1 MAFIRSSQCISGI
14 FVLRKLLTF
23 ADILPE
29 NYRFLQNCYHYISMI
44 EFQFHFNPLFE
55 GTVKVNS
62 HHVAEGRPVD
72 EGERGESG
80 RVDPLPGRGHAQ
92 GDHQPQQ
99 RLPHHHGGED
109 PE

>member
-1 MAFIRSSQCISGI
+1 MNSKSN
-14 FVLRKLLTF
+14 
-23 ADILPE
+23 P
-29 NYRFLQNCYHYISMI
+29 
-44 EFQFHFNPLFE
+44 HF
-55 GTVKVNS
+55 
-62 HHVAEGRPVD
+62 VAEGRPVA

-80 RVDPLPGRGHAQ
+80 RVDPLPGRGHPQ